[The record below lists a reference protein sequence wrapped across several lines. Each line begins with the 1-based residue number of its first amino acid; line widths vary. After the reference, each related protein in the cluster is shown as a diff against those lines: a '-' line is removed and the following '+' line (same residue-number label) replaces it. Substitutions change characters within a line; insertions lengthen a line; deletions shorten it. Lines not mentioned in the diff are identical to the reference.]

1 VRYATPEAFRAALED
16 RLKDAQNETV
26 GLSRLRKRVVFE
38 RLLARLS
45 TQAAGEWVLKGGFAL
60 ELRLDELS
68 RSTKDIDIDW
78 SLGEE
83 DATERLLDATDLDIG
98 DMFEFRLQR
107 ADPDED
113 LAGGGQRWRATALLD
128 GREFERILIDV
139 TFAAQPIFEPDTVMS
154 FGLLA
159 FAGLD
164 QVQVKTLAI
173 EQHLAEKVHAYTRT
187 YAGDRPSSR
196 VKDLVDIDVIAATTQ
211 IDSGRLRVALDALF
225 AERATHTVPPEL
237 PPPPPNWA
245 GTWSKLA
252 ANLPVPPTLAE
263 GHQTAAAFLDPVL
276 ADTITHRQWAP
287 ETGWQPS

>member
-16 RLKDAQNETV
+16 RLKHAQNETV

-38 RLLARLS
+38 RLLARL
-45 TQAAGEWVLKGGFAL
+45 TAQAEGEWVLKGGFAL

-68 RSTKDIDIDW
+68 RSTKDIDVDW
-78 SLGEE
+78 SLDEE
-83 DATERLLDATDLDIG
+83 DATERLLDAADLDLG

-107 ADPDED
+107 ADPAEELD
-113 LAGGGQRWRATALLD
+113 GGGQRWSATALLD
-128 GREFERILIDV
+128 GREFEHILVDV
-139 TFAAQPIFEPDTVMS
+139 TFASEPIFEPDTVMS

-196 VKDLVDIDVIAATTQ
+196 VKDLVDIDVIAATTR
-211 IDSGRLRVALDALF
+211 IDSDRLRAALEAIF
-225 AERATHTVPPEL
+225 AERATHAVPSKL
-237 PPPPPNWA
+237 PPPPQNWA
-245 GTWSKLA
+245 TTWSKLA

-263 GHQTAAAFLDPVL
+263 GHQTAAAFLNPTL
-276 ADTITHRQWAP
+276 AGPIANHKWEP
-287 ETGWQPS
+287 KIGWQSA

>member
-1 VRYATPEAFRAALED
+1 MRYATPEALRAALED
-16 RLKDAQNETV
+16 RLKDVQNKTV
-26 GLSRLRKRVVFE
+26 GVSRLRKRVVFE
-38 RLLARLS
+38 RLLARL
-45 TQAAGEWVLKGGFAL
+45 TAQAAGEWVLKGGLAL

-68 RSTKDIDIDW
+68 RSTKDIDVDW
-78 SLGEE
+78 SLDEE
-83 DATERLLDATDLDIG
+83 DATECLLDAADLDIG

-107 ADPDED
+107 ANPAEELD
-113 LAGGGQRWRATALLD
+113 GGGQRWRATALLD

-139 TFAAQPIFEPDTVMS
+139 TFAAKPIFEPDTVMS

-164 QVQVKTLAI
+164 RVQVKTLAI

-196 VKDLVDIDVIAATTQ
+196 VKDLVDIDVIAATTR
-211 IDSGRLRVALDALF
+211 IDSDRLRAALDILF
-225 AERATHTVPPEL
+225 AERATHAVPMEL
-237 PPPPPNWA
+237 PPPPQNWA

-252 ANLPVPPTLAE
+252 ANLPVPSTLAH
-263 GHQTAAAFLDPVL
+263 GYRAAAAFLDPIL
-276 ADTITHRQWAP
+276 AGTIVNHKWEP